1 MPRII
6 RTILLWNLILAAC
19 APIFP
24 ATEAAPRNATPTVET
39 PTVAVVTTT
48 QPASDTPAL
57 PKAKIILTFQTP
69 HIDQPPNPDV
79 ITTVA
84 PPNSQECAYQ
94 WAYQDLPQLSGDFLA
109 SIQGLQSGAQATAFV
124 FGENCTHADGSTTF
138 LPMETDFNITLQAS
152 DLADESGLGDWIVK
166 VMQVIE
172 QIPADQIVGP
182 RPGRVSIMFQRNGE
196 QKGVSFYIDQY
207 RALPSGLSSAELY
220 AALQTQ

>member
-1 MPRII
+1 MLKII

-24 ATEAAPRNATPTVET
+24 GTEAGPQNAMPTVET
-39 PTVAVVTTT
+39 PTVVVLTTT
-48 QPASDTPAL
+48 QAASDTPAL
-57 PKAKIILTFQTP
+57 PNPKIIQTLQTP
-69 HIDQPPNPDV
+69 HIEQPPNPDV
-79 ITTVA
+79 ITNVA
-84 PPNSQECAYQ
+84 PPSSQECAYQ

-109 SIQGLQSGAQATAFV
+109 AIQGLQSGAQATAFA

-138 LPMETDFNITLQAS
+138 LPMETDFNITLQVSVLENES
-152 DLADESGLGDWIVK
+152 DLGEWIVK
-166 VMQVIE
+166 VMQIIE

-207 RALPSGLSSAELY
+207 RALPSGLSSAEIY
-220 AALQTQ
+220 RALQSQ